1 MGITYSAYQPGTIH
15 SFALRNPHHHRSIPL
30 VHQTNTTIIIAV
42 YHNPIMDHAQLIHTG
57 RVREERR
64 IVAWPPFHV
73 QHRHLSQ
80 ATIIGC
86 LLQPRECLDAQLF
99 MDAIGQFWANARN
112 GVQDALGSS
121 LATEVLK

>member
-1 MGITYSAYQPGTIH
+1 MGLTLGFSTGHDSLALQGAIACGQYGPLTDAAVV
-15 SFALRNPHHHRSIPL
+15 FAVN
-30 VHQTNTTIIIAV
+30 
-42 YHNPIMDHAQLIHTG
+42 HNPIMDHAEFMRPG
-57 RVREERR
+57 RVREERS
-64 IVAWPPFHV
+64 IVAWPPFRV
-73 QHRHLSQ
+73 QHRHFSQ